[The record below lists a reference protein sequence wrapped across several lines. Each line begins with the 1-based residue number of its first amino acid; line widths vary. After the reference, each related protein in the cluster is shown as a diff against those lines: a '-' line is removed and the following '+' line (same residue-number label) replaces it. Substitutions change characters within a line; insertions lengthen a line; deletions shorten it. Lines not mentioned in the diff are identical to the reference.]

1 MGVARTAVAVL
12 LVVGACKKAPAPPSP
27 SSEVAKATA
36 DAEQLVRDQALQDLQ
51 NDLITLKLQLGVVSD
66 VAMATAA
73 KTTQPRSSR
82 GALYTCDRVS
92 VAQRVLADVPR
103 AQAALGEAESLC
115 AYQAPLAAAVEQMN
129 ALDKP
134 AAPVAASATECA
146 SLHEVLQRVGE
157 KYRNDGDM
165 TVLVARF
172 KAHCPRA
179 HPFAAGHASRAS
191 SSVSP
196 AAKGQD
202 PEACR
207 QRCKDAAWSC
217 STSCQ
222 YCGSCTNDKTWEW
235 CNQTCNT
242 CKQSCEHSEAFCKAS
257 CGG

>member
-1 MGVARTAVAVL
+1 VRTDVATVAVL
-12 LVVGACKKAPAPPSP
+12 LAVGACKRAPAPPSP
-27 SSEVAKATA
+27 SSELAKASA
-36 DAEQLVRDQALQDLQ
+36 DADQLVRDQALEDLQ
-51 NDLITLKLQLGVVSD
+51 RDLVTLKLQLGAVRD
-66 VAMATAA
+66 VAMLAAA
-73 KTTQPRSSR
+73 KETPPRSSR

-115 AYQAPLAAAVEQMN
+115 AYQAPLAAAVEQLN
-129 ALDKP
+129 GLDKP
-134 AAPVAASATECA
+134 AAPVAASAVDCA
-146 SLHEVLQRVGE
+146 SLHDVLQRVGE

-172 KAHCPRA
+172 KAHCPHVR
-179 HPFAAGHASRAS
+179 PFSAAHASRAS
-191 SSVSP
+191 SSASP
-196 AAKGQD
+196 GAKGPD

-217 STSCQ
+217 ITSCQ

-242 CKQSCEHSEAFCKAS
+242 CKQSCEHSEAFCRAS
-257 CGG
+257 CGN